1 MVLRL
6 LGYLVVL
13 NSRLR
18 DSSTL
23 QSLHR
28 DLAQTMMETRG
39 RFASIDKDACVM
51 IVSIAKEI
59 KLLDDWNRVAYC
71 VNKVKMRLF

>member
-39 RFASIDKDACVM
+39 RFASIDKRRMRDDCVH
-51 IVSIAKEI
+51 SEG
-59 KLLDDWNRVAYC
+59 DQVAR
-71 VNKVKMRLF
+71 RLE